1 MNNYIITRASD
12 TNELYH
18 HGVKGMKWGVRH
30 QKKYQNLVDYTKR
43 KHSESRYN
51 QEVKGYSNELRWIK
65 KQGYSKWAKKNHLDS
80 LSKKDQETTYNDYMK
95 ELQSNIESSKN
106 FANNSSTLRKRL
118 DNIDTSK
125 VSYRKAKKIVRQIEN
140 GWINENL

>member
-95 ELQSNIESSKN
+95 ELQSNRK
-106 FANNSSTLRKRL
+106 LYKRKREHK
-118 DNIDTSK
+118 IDCVAALMDAFIAWK
-125 VSYRKAKKIVRQIEN
+125 QNKDAFE
-140 GWINENL
+140 